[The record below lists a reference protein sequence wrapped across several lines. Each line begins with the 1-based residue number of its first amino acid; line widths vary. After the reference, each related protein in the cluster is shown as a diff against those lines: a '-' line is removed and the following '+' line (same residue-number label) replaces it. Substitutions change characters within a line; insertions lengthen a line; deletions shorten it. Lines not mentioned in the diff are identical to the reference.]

1 VRCSKLGLASVAD
14 ARISADIAKSAA
26 HIHNA
31 IKEGAQSFL
40 KTEYKAII
48 SFCLPVRPPKLWLVW
63 LPPEARVRAQFS
75 AVIFVLLGSGD
86 AFTWKWKDDP
96 QGVLRSPKVAVGLFS
111 SLAFIL
117 GALTSMVCGY
127 LGMMVGTY
135 GNVRTA
141 VEARR
146 GMAPAFSA
154 AYRSGSVMG
163 FLLSSLALL
172 MLFGA
177 VHLYRLY
184 FKDDW
189 ASLFAAVAG
198 YGLGGS
204 TVALFGRVGGGVYT
218 KAADVGADLVG
229 KVERGIP
236 EDDPRNPAGMLG
248 S

>member
-1 VRCSKLGLASVAD
+1 M
-14 ARISADIAKSAA
+14 
-26 HIHNA
+26 
-31 IKEGAQSFL
+31 
-40 KTEYKAII
+40 
-48 SFCLPVRPPKLWLVW
+48 
-63 LPPEARVRAQFS
+63 
-75 AVIFVLLGSGD
+75 VIFLLLGSGD

-96 QGVLRSPKVAVGLFS
+96 QGVLHSPKVAVGLFS

-163 FLLSSLALL
+163 FLLSALALL
-172 MLFGA
+172 MLFAA

-218 KAADVGADLVG
+218 KAADVGADLAG
-229 KVERGIP
+229 KIGQGIP
-236 EDDPRNPAGMLG
+236 EDDPRNAGVIADLVGDCVGAFPCYGYMYALNACAIQAISLAWARTYLAAMPKAAFLHWCSRRSHPLAQTISG
-248 S
+248 RH

>member
-1 VRCSKLGLASVAD
+1 
-14 ARISADIAKSAA
+14 
-26 HIHNA
+26 
-31 IKEGAQSFL
+31 
-40 KTEYKAII
+40 
-48 SFCLPVRPPKLWLVW
+48 
-63 LPPEARVRAQFS
+63 
-75 AVIFVLLGSGD
+75 
-86 AFTWKWKDDP
+86 
-96 QGVLRSPKVAVGLFS
+96 VLRSPKVALGLFS
-111 SLAFIL
+111 SLAFAL
-117 GALTSMVCGY
+117 GALTSMICGY

-172 MLFGA
+172 MLYGA
-177 VHLYRLY
+177 VNLYELY
-184 FKDDW
+184 FRDDW

-204 TVALFGRVGGGVYT
+204 SVALFARVGGGTFT

-229 KVERGIP
+229 KVEAGIP
-236 EDDPRNPAGMLG
+236 EDGTSLLRRAARIAPRLTSAP
-248 S
+248 